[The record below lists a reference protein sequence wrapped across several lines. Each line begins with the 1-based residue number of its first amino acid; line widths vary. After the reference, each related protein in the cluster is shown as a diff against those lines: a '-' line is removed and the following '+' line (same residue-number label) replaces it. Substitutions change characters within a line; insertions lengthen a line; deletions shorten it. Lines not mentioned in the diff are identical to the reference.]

1 MLPSKVR
8 LSPVLLVI
16 VTRQMIQADAKTM
29 RKSGKY
35 PISPRQSASEDAFLI
50 AFITILI
57 EEEKSKLGSLPTSV
71 SFVPF
76 RELIHNLADTAS

>member
-1 MLPSKVR
+1 MQRQRESPGNIPSVQDKVLQRML
-8 LSPVLLVI
+8 
-16 VTRQMIQADAKTM
+16 
-29 RKSGKY
+29 
-35 PISPRQSASEDAFLI
+35 FLI
-50 AFITILI
+50 VFITILI